1 MLNHQPRSGWTRG
14 ETMPNLS
21 DDDYMLP
28 YGKRYRTMPD
38 TLPERHISARDIL
51 SGVLPTKPRQETI
64 SGETRR
70 IASSILY
77 QTLCM
82 GAATNF
88 KPSRL
93 LNIGHPE
100 YTPKPNI
107 SSRATAFAKANDVLS
122 PNQDDRGSMRGAFR
136 HGLWQAEITSQ
147 YGKDLAERVG
157 NCHELGQK
165 MDTVRT
171 AYRTIDEADRAA
183 DLRNNVIG
191 RQLGDKYKDKSMKSK
206 TYALLVQALVDG
218 LFVSKQNTD
227 GTYDVKKEKISSE
240 TFNRYLD
247 VLNSLDENGNTK

>member
-14 ETMPNLS
+14 VTMPNLS

-136 HGLWQAEITSQ
+136 HGL
-147 YGKDLAERVG
+147 
-157 NCHELGQK
+157 
-165 MDTVRT
+165 
-171 AYRTIDEADRAA
+171 
-183 DLRNNVIG
+183 
-191 RQLGDKYKDKSMKSK
+191 
-206 TYALLVQALVDG
+206 
-218 LFVSKQNTD
+218 FVSKQNTD

-247 VLNSLDENGNTK
+247 VLNSLDENGNPK